1 MSAIAYNADP
11 NMIDYHRLK
20 GNQTMAFWRLSLR
33 DFSRF
38 SKGDLF
44 FFIDRRARH
53 PHTQEKGL
61 VGYGRCVE
69 IKNQSLTQTWK
80 QYETATGYNR
90 YEDFRES
97 VRYYRKNDHRLPS
110 QIQTILLENVV
121 FLQQPIFLSEI
132 GIELTGHLESFIY
145 IEKEGKD
152 ASKEL
157 ISIAKKIGID
167 SWMVSQ
173 NPSVGQMDMDE
184 DIHHQKIRN
193 QLMKVDVGFDLEQ
206 ERLLKN
212 HTEGVAHH
220 QIYYIY
226 KNQSLTIFLPLTRKT
241 QFNALIGIKA
251 ILEATLDF
259 KPVHFTLVSNI
270 KLDAHLEHL
279 IAVMNVKH
287 VQI

>member
-1 MSAIAYNADP
+1 
-11 NMIDYHRLK
+11 MIDYHRLK
-20 GNQTMAFWRLSLR
+20 GNQTVAFWRFSLR

-38 SKGDLF
+38 SQGDLF

-121 FLQQPIFLSEI
+121 FLQQPVFLSEI

-145 IEKEGKD
+145 IEKEGRD
-152 ASKEL
+152 VSKEL
-157 ISIAKKIGID
+157 ITIAKEIGVD
-167 SWMVSQ
+167 SWMISQ
-173 NPSVGQMDMDE
+173 NPIVGEMDMDV

-193 QLMKVDVGFDLEQ
+193 QLMSVDVEFDIEQ

-212 HTEGVAHH
+212 HTQGVAHH
-220 QIYYIY
+220 KIYYIY
-226 KNQSLTIFLPLTRKT
+226 KNNALNILLPMTRKN
-241 QFNALIGIKA
+241 QFNALVGIKS
-251 ILEATLDF
+251 ILEVTLDF
-259 KPVHFTLVSNI
+259 RPLNFTLVSNI

-279 IAVMNVKH
+279 VELMNLER